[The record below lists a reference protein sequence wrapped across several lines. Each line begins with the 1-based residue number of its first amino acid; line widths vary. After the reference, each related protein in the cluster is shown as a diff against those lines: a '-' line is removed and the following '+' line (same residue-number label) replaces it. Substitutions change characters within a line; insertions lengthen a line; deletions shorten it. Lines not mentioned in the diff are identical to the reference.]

1 MNPRHGVLSIHE
13 MLKFDL
19 RRAMNDFEA
28 RTGLKMTYDNLASK
42 TRVSTDTLKSLATRD
57 QYNTT
62 LQVISSICEVLRC
75 SPIDYFIWEIKPEE
89 E

>member
-1 MNPRHGVLSIHE
+1 

-19 RRAMNDFEA
+19 RKALYDFEA
-28 RTGLKMTYDNLASK
+28 RTGLKMTYEGLSAK
-42 TRVSTDTLKSLATRD
+42 TGVSVDTLKSLATRD

-75 SPIDYFIWEIKPEE
+75 NPINYFQWPEE
-89 E
+89 SNGN